1 MRTLGLLGGMSWE
14 STAVYYRLLNE
25 GAKARLG
32 GLHSAPL
39 LLWSCDFAPVA
50 AQQAAGE
57 WSALGH
63 LLGEAGRR
71 LVQAGAQG
79 LLICTNTMHLLHG
92 AVERASGVP
101 VLHIADA
108 TGAALRK
115 AGCRKPVLLGTRFT
129 MERDFYRARLAER
142 FGAEAL
148 VPDEPGRAL
157 VHRVI
162 YDELC
167 RGEVRDG
174 SRDAVMEVVRA
185 MRSQGADGLILG
197 CTELTL
203 LLGAGDTDLPVF
215 DTTALHAEAGL
226 DVALARG

>member
-50 AQQAAGE
+50 AQQAAGD
-57 WSALGH
+57 WSGLAH
-63 LLGEAGRR
+63 LLGEAGRK

-108 TGAALRK
+108 TGAK
-115 AGCRKPVLLGTRFT
+115 SQ
-129 MERDFYRARLAER
+129 DQSSS
-142 FGAEAL
+142 GAECS
-148 VPDEPGRAL
+148 PPSRAFAPAF
-157 VHRVI
+157 
-162 YDELC
+162 
-167 RGEVRDG
+167 
-174 SRDAVMEVVRA
+174 SRR
-185 MRSQGADGLILG
+185 
-197 CTELTL
+197 
-203 LLGAGDTDLPVF
+203 
-215 DTTALHAEAGL
+215 
-226 DVALARG
+226 

>member
-203 LLGAGDTDLPVF
+203 LLGARDTDLPVF

-226 DVALARG
+226 DFALARG

>member
-50 AQQAAGE
+50 AQQAAGD
-57 WSALGH
+57 WSGLAQ
-63 LLGEAGRR
+63 LLGEAGRK

-79 LLICTNTMHLLHG
+79 LLICTNTMHLVYG
-92 AVERASGVP
+92 AVEHASGVK
-101 VLHIADA
+101 VIHIADA
-108 TGAALRK
+108 TGQAMRQ
-115 AGCRKPVLLGTRFT
+115 AGSRKPILLGTRFT
-129 MERDFYRARLAER
+129 MERDFYRGRLKER
-142 FGAEAL
+142 FGVDAL
-148 VPDEPGRAL
+148 TPDEAGRAL

-162 YDELC
+162 YEELC
-167 RGEVRDG
+167 QGVVRDD
-174 SRDAVMEVVRA
+174 SRAAVLAVVEALRA
-185 MRSQGADGLILG
+185 QGADGLILG

-203 LLGAGDTDLPVF
+203 LLGACDTDLPVF
-215 DTTALHAEAGL
+215 DTTALHAKAGL
-226 DVALARG
+226 DFMAG

>member
-50 AQQAAGE
+50 AQQAAGD
-57 WSALGH
+57 WSGLAH
-63 LLGEAGRR
+63 LLGEAGRK

-79 LLICTNTMHLLHG
+79 LLICTNTMHLVYG
-92 AVERASGVP
+92 AVEHASGVK
-101 VLHIADA
+101 VIHIADA
-108 TGAALRK
+108 TGQAMRP
-115 AGCRKPVLLGTRFT
+115 AGSRRPILLGTRFT
-129 MERDFYRARLAER
+129 MERDFYRGRLKER
-142 FGAEAL
+142 FGVEPL
-148 VPDEPGRAL
+148 VPDEGGRAL

-162 YDELC
+162 YEELC
-167 RGEVRDG
+167 QGVVRDA
-174 SRDAVMEVVRA
+174 SRAAVLAVVEALRA
-185 MRSQGADGLILG
+185 QGADGLILG

-203 LLGAGDTDLPVF
+203 LLGARDTDLPVF
-215 DTTALHAEAGL
+215 DTTALHAKAGL
-226 DVALARG
+226 DFMVG